1 MASTTTN
8 GVVLELPYAIIRNFR
23 EVRPY
28 SVGVVSRDGITRK
41 IAVNDDDADQGTFVY
56 GGDKI
61 IFELQAPANANNAP
75 LFDIIRVN
83 PGTGAETTDQVVAMP
98 AFWMR
103 RAQITISGINP
114 STGAVTVSA
123 THS

>member
-41 IAVNDDDADQGTFVY
+41 IVVNDKDADQGVFIY
-56 GGDKI
+56 NGDKI
-61 IFELQAPANANNAP
+61 IFELQAPVNANNVP
-75 LFDIIRVN
+75 VFDIIAVN
-83 PGTGAETTDQVVAMP
+83 PGTGAETLDETVYVP

-103 RAQITISGINP
+103 RMEVTVSNINP
-114 STGAVTVSA
+114 STGAVAISA
-123 THS
+123 AYS

>member
-1 MASTTTN
+1 MASTTVN

-28 SVGVVSRDGITRK
+28 SIGVVNRDGITRK
-41 IAVNDDDADQGTFVY
+41 IAVNDSDADLGIFVY

-61 IFELQAPANANNAP
+61 IFELQAPANANNTP
-75 LFDIIRVN
+75 LFDVIRVN
-83 PGTGAETTDQVVAMP
+83 PSSGAETLDQVVAMP

-103 RAQITISGINP
+103 RLQATVSAINP
-114 STGAVTVSA
+114 TTGAVTLSA
-123 THS
+123 EHS